1 MWWRAQYGMI
11 RFIGIDYSMTSP
23 AVTIITADSFTSHFF
38 AQNKKQEGNAPPHFY
53 SYSYPTHSSLDIDRY
68 SRLTNWVMSLANFT
82 EYDII
87 CIEGYSMGSVGAVF
101 SIAENTAILKN
112 ALYLNNI
119 KYHVVAPTTL
129 KKYATGKGNADK
141 LQMYERFTEKTKT
154 DPRKVYASQKAK
166 LGSPFTD
173 IADSYWLADY
183 SKNIIATNYHL

>member
-1 MWWRAQYGMI
+1 MN
-11 RFIGIDYSMTSP
+11 RFVGIDYSMTSP
-23 AVTIITADSFTSHFF
+23 AVTILTADSFTSHFF
-38 AQNKKQEGNAPPHFY
+38 AQNKKQEGNVPPHFY
-53 SYSYPTHSSLDIDRY
+53 SYSYPSHSDLDIDRY
-68 SRLTNWVMSLANFT
+68 SRLANWVISLANFT
-82 EYDII
+82 QYDII

-112 ALYLNNI
+112 TLYLNNI

-154 DPRKVYASQKAK
+154 DPRKVYASEKAK

-183 SKNIIATNYHL
+183 SKNIIATNHHL

>member
-1 MWWRAQYGMI
+1 M

-23 AVTIITADSFTSHFF
+23 AVTIITADSFSSHFF
-38 AQNKKQEGNAPPHFY
+38 AQNKKQEGHAPPHFY
-53 SYSYPTHSSLDIDRY
+53 SYSYPTHSDLDIDRY
-68 SRLTNWVMSLANFT
+68 ARLANWVFAIAKFT
-82 EYDII
+82 QDDII
-87 CIEGYSMGSVGAVF
+87 SIEGYSMGSVGAVF

-112 ALYLNNI
+112 NLYLNNI
-119 KYHVVAPTTL
+119 KYNVVAPTTL

-154 DPRKVYASQKAK
+154 DPRKVYSGEKAK

-183 SKNIIATNYHL
+183 SKNIIAANHNI